1 MRIFDTV
8 ETREIP
14 MVRLFLTRKEV
25 ELLASYLDDLK
36 KDRPGGHVHFP
47 TDDHQRE
54 IEIYIDHPEIK

>member
-25 ELLASYLDDLK
+25 GLLASHLDDLL
-36 KDRPGGHVHFP
+36 KDNAGGHVHFP
-47 TDDHQRE
+47 TEDHQRE